1 MKNYFKILDK
11 LIHFDT
17 TSSNSNIE
25 AIDYIE
31 SLFKQKKNYYI
42 IKVYNST
49 KNKCS
54 LLIKPHGDISKGI
67 LFAGH
72 IDTVSVSGQKWS
84 SNPFK
89 LINNNGKLFGRGVVD
104 MKGFLSL
111 VIANMLNENSNRLP
125 FCLSVTHDEETGC
138 EGIYNLSKYIQ
149 KKNILMPD
157 KCIVGEPTKTKIV
170 TANKGAAVID
180 TIVRCKKD
188 LGHSSNYNQKVNT
201 ITLSSELIIFLQSLQ
216 KKISKKNIL
225 KCTPNNS
232 SIHIGLCNGGTGHNI
247 IPKQA
252 SFRWEIRYINED
264 LQFVKNKFQ
273 NFQKFLIKKYKED
286 ISEITIENIPKCV
299 VPGLIEKNQ
308 KKIITLMN
316 KFNFL
321 GNEHVPFG
329 TEAGIIQ
336 KLGLSTI
343 IFGPGSISQAHK
355 PNEFIS
361 INQLEKYNKLL
372 NNILNY

>member
-1 MKNYFKILDK
+1 LKSYFKILEK
-11 LIHFDT
+11 LISFDT
-17 TSSNSNIE
+17 TSSKSNVE
-25 AIDYIE
+25 AINYIE
-31 SLFKQKKNYYI
+31 KLFKDKKKYKI
-42 IKVYNST
+42 IKVYNSI

-54 LLIKPHGDISKGI
+54 LLIKPYGDISKGI

-72 IDTVSVSGQKWS
+72 IDTVSVDGQKWS
-84 SNPFK
+84 ASPFK
-89 LINNNGKLFGRGVVD
+89 LVNKNGKLFGRGVVD

-111 VIANMLNENSNRLP
+111 IIANMLNDNSSKLP

-149 KKNILMPD
+149 KKNILLPD

-170 TANKGAAVID
+170 TANKGAAVIE
-180 TIVRCKKD
+180 TIVKCKKD
-188 LGHSSNYNQKVNT
+188 QGHSSNYNQKVNT

-216 KKISKKNIL
+216 NKISKKNIL

-247 IPKQA
+247 IPKQT
-252 SFRWEIRYINED
+252 SFKWEIRYINDD
-264 LQFVKNKFQ
+264 LQFVKKNFEKFQ
-273 NFQKFLIKKYKED
+273 KLLLKKYKED
-286 ISEITIENIPKCV
+286 IAEITIENIPICV

-316 KFNFL
+316 KFNIFE
-321 GNEHVPFG
+321 NEHVPFG

-355 PNEFIS
+355 PDEFIT
-361 INQLEKYNKLL
+361 INQLEKYDQLL
-372 NNILNY
+372 NNILNF

>member
-1 MKNYFKILDK
+1 MKSYFKILEK
-11 LIHFDT
+11 LISFDT
-17 TSSNSNIE
+17 TSSKSNVE
-25 AIDYIE
+25 AINYIE
-31 SLFKQKKNYYI
+31 KLFKDKKKYKI
-42 IKVYNST
+42 IKVYNSI

-54 LLIKPHGDISKGI
+54 LLIKPYGDISKGI

-72 IDTVSVSGQKWS
+72 IDTVSVDGQKWS
-84 SNPFK
+84 ASPFK
-89 LINNNGKLFGRGVVD
+89 LVNKNGKLFGRGVVD

-111 VIANMLNENSNRLP
+111 IIANMLNDNSSKLP

-149 KKNILMPD
+149 KKNILLPD

-170 TANKGAAVID
+170 TANKGAAVIE
-180 TIVRCKKD
+180 TIVKCKKD
-188 LGHSSNYNQKVNT
+188 QGHSSNYNQKVNT

-216 KKISKKNIL
+216 NKISKKNIL

-247 IPKQA
+247 IPKQT
-252 SFRWEIRYINED
+252 SFKWEIRYINDD
-264 LQFVKNKFQ
+264 LQFVKKNFEKFQ
-273 NFQKFLIKKYKED
+273 KLLLKKYKED
-286 ISEITIENIPKCV
+286 IAEITIENIPICV

-316 KFNFL
+316 KFNIFE
-321 GNEHVPFG
+321 NEHVPFG

-355 PNEFIS
+355 PDEFIT
-361 INQLEKYNKLL
+361 INQLEKYDQLL
-372 NNILNY
+372 NNILNF